1 MPVQLSIADTEK
13 AISNRLVKYIE
24 TEYFGKTPE
33 LLSRCEKTLAAPGTL
48 FQKPYLEATKAYQL
62 ADGGIG
68 NAAVPERIKTFLQM
82 YGGKGQGSV
91 RQTIQPSGRIPR
103 VVLERLRRLGL
114 HRNRFRKD
122 GVLYVAARIQ
132 NGGRGHGIDR

>member
-68 NAAVPERIKTFLQM
+68 NAAVPERIKAFLQNM
-82 YGGKGQGSV
+82 AEKDKGV
-91 RQTIQPSGRIPR
+91 FAQPYSHQ
-103 VVLERLRRLGL
+103 VESLES
-114 HRNRFRKD
+114 F
-122 GVLYVAARIQ
+122 
-132 NGGRGHGIDR
+132 